1 MDAESEDSGAGSLGP
16 CSPLEPEQSAIG
28 TSTTSQ
34 PQYFKANSVL
44 PITHEL
50 SNLCHIHIANI
61 QSRFLREGD
70 MEAYDR
76 ILEKKEVVTKCKL
89 QLALISMSL

>member
-34 PQYFKANSVL
+34 PQFFKAIGIL
-44 PITHEL
+44 PITAIEAIEL
-50 SNLCHIHIANI
+50 D
-61 QSRFLREGD
+61 QSQFL
-70 MEAYDR
+70 
-76 ILEKKEVVTKCKL
+76 
-89 QLALISMSL
+89 